1 VIAPA
6 APARMG
12 TVGESSWVR
21 TRTRAALLLVLLYAA
36 ASTARW
42 VQRGAEWPA
51 SSAQDEIS
59 AYERRFQAAR
69 SMIPARGTVGYLGSP
84 EPTGA
89 TPSEANA
96 AALLHFRR
104 YLLAQYA
111 LAPVLLVE
119 NTDPE
124 FVIGNF
130 EVGVLPTAPGG
141 FRVARDFG
149 NGVVLFRRAKP

>member
-1 VIAPA
+1 
-6 APARMG
+6 MG
-12 TVGESSWVR
+12 NVGESSWVR

-51 SSAQDEIS
+51 SPAQDEIS

-69 SMIPARGTVGYLGSP
+69 PMIPARGTVGYLGSP
-84 EPTGA
+84 EPKGA

-130 EVGVLPTAPGG
+130 EVGALPAAPGG

-149 NGVVLFRRAKP
+149 NGVVVFRRAKP